1 MTTLTKKGFKT
12 ALAAMVA
19 GILPA
24 SAHAAT
30 LAPNDYVGI
39 SFWLISMA
47 LIAATAFFSNRI
59 WFGNVGSC
67 STLLLYARCMGINR

>member
-24 SAHAAT
+24 SALWHAERER
-30 LAPNDYVGI
+30 D
-39 SFWLISMA
+39 
-47 LIAATAFFSNRI
+47 RI
-59 WFGNVGSC
+59 VLDGAGLCLFRRSVE
-67 STLLLYARCMGINR
+67 